1 MLCLFIV
8 NTSLCVS
15 VFFIPGFPSAS
26 YNTWDAVDTQPYLPK
41 EGRKERRLRRREEL
55 VLENESKKLEALT
68 CIYPEE

>member
-26 YNTWDAVDTQPYLPK
+26 YNTWDAVDTQPIFA
-41 EGRKERRLRRREEL
+41 EGRKEGKEAEEEGGAG
-55 VLENESKKLEALT
+55 VGE
-68 CIYPEE
+68 